1 MYNDL
6 KDAMMEMAKKLNYM
20 TVPAARSENGI

>member
-20 TVPAARSENGI
+20 AVSAARSENGI